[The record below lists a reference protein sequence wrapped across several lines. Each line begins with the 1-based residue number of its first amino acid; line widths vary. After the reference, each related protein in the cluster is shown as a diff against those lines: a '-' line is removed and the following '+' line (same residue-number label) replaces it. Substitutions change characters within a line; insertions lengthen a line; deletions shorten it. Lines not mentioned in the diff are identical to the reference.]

1 MSKKI
6 LSSLDIEDFEVLSDL
21 ATHLLSLKAKKSSH
35 RNHVPFCTQYPE
47 LYICTE
53 PVVFT
58 IEELRV
64 LKKFKHLHLLEYEK
78 NV

>member
-21 ATHLLSLKAKKSSH
+21 ATHLLSLKAKMSSH

>member
-1 MSKKI
+1 MSLKI
-6 LSSLDIEDFEVLSDL
+6 LSSLDIEDLEVLSDL

-35 RNHVPFCTQYPE
+35 RNHVPFCTNYPE
-47 LYICTE
+47 LYFCTE

-64 LKKFKHLHLLEYEK
+64 LKKLKHLHLLEYEK
-78 NV
+78 I